1 MSIKELIEIVK
12 LDGKSQLK
20 LLYVLAMLAAFFAPG
35 VLLLMLEGLVD
46 RLYENTLV
54 TLGLCL
60 VVSIPFVFL
69 GIVVYLHPRQTL
81 VELSQKSATEIKWS
95 ILLGAGIWALIS
107 AGVSYAV
114 VNTGQEFLSQL
125 VSEKR
130 NIQYIAV
137 WLVQF
142 GVFGIIFYINSSRP
156 ING

>member
-1 MSIKELIEIVK
+1 MSIKDLIEIVK
-12 LDGKSQLK
+12 LDDKSQLK
-20 LLYVLAMLAAFFAPG
+20 LLYVIALLAACFSPG

-54 TLGLCL
+54 TLGLCF
-60 VVSIPFVFL
+60 VVSIPFLFL
-69 GIVVYLHPRQTL
+69 GLFVYLHPRQTL
-81 VELSQKSATEIKWS
+81 IELSQKSATDTKWC
-95 ILLGAGIWALIS
+95 ILLGTGIWALIS
-107 AGVSYAV
+107 AGISYAV

-130 NIQYIAV
+130 NVQYIAV

-156 ING
+156 INS